1 MIKYFV
7 ENQKDNLI
15 VGAINENKLQNILKI
30 TNREGIFI
38 ARVERKMPNYN
49 GYIIS
54 LKDKSKGLLDENKTT
69 KDVKLGDFVIVGL
82 YKKTTEDKLD
92 KYTMNYS
99 IPGRYIVYY
108 PNSNKINVSKKIP
121 DVERKI
127 LIEKTKVNNI
137 EGVDLRTNS
146 YRVNFSKILKE
157 YERLIKVN
165 EKILQ
170 ESNFLPIP
178 RKLFTSYK
186 NLFSI
191 LEDKENILVNDR
203 EIYKFLEKY
212 LDESHIKFDENY
224 SYKFDGEIE
233 EDLVN
238 LKRGI
243 LPLPNG
249 GNIIVE
255 KTKAMTVVDVNGVGD
270 KNFLNTNKEA
280 VIETLR
286 VIEVL
291 NLHGIIVVDAITMNW
306 EDEKLLFNFI
316 EERLKMYPKIKFH
329 GITKLG
335 LLEFTKSAITV
346 DISR

>member
-1 MIKYFV
+1 MIKHFV
-7 ENQKDNLI
+7 ENKEHELI
-15 VGAINENKLQNILKI
+15 VGSIKDKKLQNIFKI
-30 TNREGIFI
+30 TNSEAVFI
-38 ARVERKMPNYN
+38 ARIERKMPNYN

-54 LKDKSKGLLDENKTT
+54 LENKEKGLLDENKTT
-69 KDVKLGDFVIVGL
+69 KEVKPGDAVLVGL
-82 YKKTTEDKLD
+82 YKKTSQDKLD

-108 PNSNKINVSKKIP
+108 PNSKKVNVSKKVP
-121 DVERKI
+121 KDKREFLLQQAKENKI
-127 LIEKTKVNNI
+127 I
-137 EGVDLRTNS
+137 GVDLRTNS
-146 YRVNFSKILKE
+146 YKVNFSKIITE
-157 YERLIKVN
+157 YERLKKVN

-170 ESNFLPIP
+170 ESKFLPVP

-191 LEDKENILVNDR
+191 LEDKENIIVNDG

-212 LDESHIKFDENY
+212 LGEKKIFLDENY
-224 SYKFDGEIE
+224 SYEFDGSLE

-238 LKRGI
+238 LKRGV
-243 LPLPNG
+243 LPLPSG

-255 KTKAMTVVDVNGVGD
+255 KTKAMTVVDVNCLGD
-270 KNFLNTNKEA
+270 KNFLETNREA
-280 VIETLR
+280 VRETLR
-286 VIEVL
+286 AIDVL
-291 NLHGIIVVDAITMNW
+291 TLHGIVVVDAITMNKK
-306 EDEKLLFNFI
+306 DEKLLVKFI
-316 EERLKMYPKIKFH
+316 EDELKRHFKIKFH

>member
-7 ENQKDNLI
+7 ENKEDELI
-15 VGAINENKLQNILKI
+15 VGSIRDNKLQNIFKI
-30 TNREGIFI
+30 TNSEAVFI
-38 ARVERKMPNYN
+38 ARVERKMPNYS

-54 LKDKSKGLLDENKTT
+54 LENKEKGLLDENKTT
-69 KDVKLGDFVIVGL
+69 KEVKPGDFVLVGL
-82 YKKTTEDKLD
+82 YKKTSGDKLD

-99 IPGRYIVYY
+99 IPGRYVVYY
-108 PNSNKINVSKKIP
+108 PNSNKVNVSKKIP
-121 DVERKI
+121 EDKREFLLQKA
-127 LIEKTKVNNI
+127 LDNKLQ
-137 EGVDLRTNS
+137 GVSLRTNS
-146 YRVNFSKILKE
+146 YKVDFSKVIVE

-170 ESNFLPIP
+170 ESNFLPVP

-191 LEDKENILVNDR
+191 LEDKKNIVVNDV
-203 EIYKFLEKY
+203 EIYKFLERY
-212 LDESHIKFDENY
+212 LDESSIEFDEDY
-224 SYKFDGEIE
+224 SYEFDGSLE

-238 LKRGI
+238 LKSGVI
-243 LPLPNG
+243 PLASG

-255 KTKAMTVVDVNGVGD
+255 KTTAMTVVDVNGVGD
-270 KNFLNTNKEA
+270 KNFLETNREA
-280 VIETLR
+280 VTETLR
-286 VIEVL
+286 AIDVL
-291 NLHGIIVVDAITMNW
+291 NLHGIVVVDAITMNKKDEKSLEKFI
-306 EDEKLLFNFI
+306 EDE
-316 EERLKMYPKIKFH
+316 LKSHSKIKFH